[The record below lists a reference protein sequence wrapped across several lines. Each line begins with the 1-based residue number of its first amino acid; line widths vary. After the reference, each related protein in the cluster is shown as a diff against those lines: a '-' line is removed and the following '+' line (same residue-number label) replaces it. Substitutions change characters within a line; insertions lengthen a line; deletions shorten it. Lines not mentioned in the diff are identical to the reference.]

1 MNDNKKIFK
10 QIKKYSTIVIARHIG
25 ADPDA
30 LGSQLAL
37 KEAIKNT
44 FPSKKVYAVGSYS
57 SKFKYMGLLDTGIN
71 LEEEVKER
79 MLIVLDTPDIKRID
93 EANLNDYDY
102 IVKIDHHPLIEKFA
116 SIEIIDENS
125 SSTSQLI
132 IKFLLDNKIK
142 ITTSMAENLY
152 IGIVGDTDRFLHA
165 YTSTD
170 TFDLVTKLL
179 KLTNIN
185 FTALYEPLYTRPYA
199 EIKFQ
204 GYIYQNLTISES
216 GLAYIKITND
226 ILKEYNVD
234 SASCG
239 NMVNSLKYVNEI
251 TVWVFLT
258 EDLNNNCIKANIRSS
273 GPEINEVAAKHGG
286 GGHKFASGVRLKTW
300 QEADN
305 LLKDLENLSKEYN
318 MEK

>member
-305 LLKDLENLSKEYN
+305 LLKDLEILSKEYN
-318 MEK
+318 TEK

>member
-71 LEEEVKER
+71 FEEEVKER

-305 LLKDLENLSKEYN
+305 LLEDLEILSKEYN
-318 MEK
+318 TEK

>member
-71 LEEEVKER
+71 LEEEAKER

-305 LLKDLENLSKEYN
+305 LLKDLEILSKEYN
-318 MEK
+318 TEK

>member
-71 LEEEVKER
+71 LEEEAKER

-305 LLKDLENLSKEYN
+305 LLKDLEILSKEYN
-318 MEK
+318 KEK